1 MSRTIHY
8 HHPRIAELT
17 RSDYTADDLSKIET
31 LLIESKT
38 FSFPRLGNGLFPA
51 ALALQPELGYTGY
64 QNVWLRDNMHIAN
77 AHYEI
82 GKLDIV
88 IENLE
93 AFVKFYEKY
102 SQRFDDC
109 ISGKVD
115 VDVPQ
120 NRPHIRFDGTALAE
134 LPEKWAHAQNDAL
147 GFLLWMLARMVH
159 EGKMEPSAN
168 LLYVAGKIVLYLK
181 AIKYW
186 QDQDSGHWEE
196 ARKIEASSV
205 GVVLAGMKLWLKVI
219 ETIGESKGLQRDVL
233 TEMVNKGQSALDEIL
248 PSECIQDDD
257 TIRRRYDSALL
268 FLIYPFEVVDETM
281 ARQIVS
287 DVTSNLMGD
296 YGIKRYLGDSYW
308 CADYKDKLSP
318 ERRTTEFVDD
328 MLTRDMLWREGEE
341 AQWCIFD
348 SIIST
353 IYGRWYLQTK
363 DPADKAHQLYHFH
376 RSLSQLTSPECPW
389 GEMMGPESYFLEH
402 GKFIPNDITPLLW
415 THGNL
420 RIALEQMKRTATAT

>member
-1 MSRTIHY
+1 MSRTVHY
-8 HHPRIAELT
+8 HNPRIAELT
-17 RSDYTADDLSKIET
+17 KSEYTLDDLVKMEQFLT
-31 LLIESKT
+31 ESKT

-51 ALALQPELGYTGY
+51 ALALQPEQGYTGY

-82 GKLDIV
+82 GAYEIV
-88 IENLE
+88 SDCLH
-93 AFVKFYEKY
+93 AVVKFYEKY
-102 SQRFDDC
+102 SKRIEDC
-109 ISGKVD
+109 ISGKLD
-115 VDVPQ
+115 TNVPQ
-120 NRPHIRFDGTALAE
+120 NRPHIRFDGTSLSE

-147 GFLLWMLARMVH
+147 GYFLWMLGRMVK
-159 EGKMEPSAN
+159 EGHMEPTEDMLQVVGN
-168 LLYVAGKIVLYLK
+168 LILFLR

-196 ARKIEASSV
+196 ARKVEASSV
-205 GVVLAGMKLWLKVI
+205 GVVLQALKIWV
-219 ETIGESKGLQRDVL
+219 ELLDRIGEHHGLRHSVIA
-233 TEMVNKGQSALDEIL
+233 EMINEGQSTLNDIL
-248 PSECIQDDD
+248 PAECIQDD
-257 TIRRRYDSALL
+257 TKINRRYDSALL
-268 FLIYPFEVVDETM
+268 FLVYPILAVDESM
-281 ARQIVS
+281 GRQIVS
-287 DVTSNLMGD
+287 DVTSTLMGD

-353 IYGRWYLQTK
+353 IYGRWYAQTK
-363 DPADKAHQLYHFH
+363 DPADKSQQRYHFH
-376 RSLSQLTSPECPW
+376 RSLSQLTGPNCPW
-389 GEMMGPESYFLEH
+389 GEMMGPESYFIEH

-415 THGNL
+415 THANL
-420 RIALEQMKRTATAT
+420 RIALEQMKRTVSL